1 MSGRPA
7 RSSEASPP
15 RVVVVDGQA
24 EHEVFDVVDF
34 SGQVLRVRSAF
45 LFEVGEEL
53 SIRIE
58 RGGGTADALA
68 RVRAHTGPDDAR
80 ITELE
85 VSELVAPAA
94 GPAAPT
100 GPGGPGGRD
109 GAR

>member
-53 SIRIE
+53 GIRID
-58 RGGGTADALA
+58 RGGSAADAIA

-85 VSELVAPAA
+85 VSEPAA
-94 GPAAPT
+94 GPAAPAA
-100 GPGGPGGRD
+100 PGGRD